1 MATYVGHMRETASRY
16 DTYPVCTTCGRPT
29 GYLRSVFAVRP
40 IGPAGLAS

>member
-1 MATYVGHMRETASRY
+1 VGDKREMASRRG
-16 DTYPVCTTCGRPT
+16 TPPVCTTCGRPT